1 MEDNGNYYIKEKMKI
16 NDKVVLKAATS
27 DDKLLEN

>member
-1 MEDNGNYYIKEKMKI
+1 MEDNGNYYIKEKVKI